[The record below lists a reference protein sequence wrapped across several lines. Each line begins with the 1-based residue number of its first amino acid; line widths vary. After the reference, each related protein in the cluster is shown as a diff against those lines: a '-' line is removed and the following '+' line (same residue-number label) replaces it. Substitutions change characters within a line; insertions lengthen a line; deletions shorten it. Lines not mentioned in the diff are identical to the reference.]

1 MRRGGAVENRKGG
14 FTRQQGF
21 SPTCSF
27 CTERG
32 ANRARLSTICL
43 KGFSVKRLTGILA
56 PRANIPGTN
65 HNDKESSW
73 LKEAEPQH
81 FHSLDFYFTPDC
93 LKRPPM
99 SGSIYCRWDSLCND
113 SCKKE
118 SSPSTFVRSKTR
130 NTIATPG
137 LKMNTLLK
145 SNETWTTTIYYLPK
159 VQTEKGTKMTWLQ
172 EMSMWQNYLKKK
184 TTKPREW

>member
-14 FTRQQGF
+14 FTKQTTF
-21 SPTCSF
+21 SNLLFLHWKGTKKCQTF
-27 CTERG
+27 HNLFEGLQCKEM
-32 ANRARLSTICL
+32 NRNLSSL
-43 KGFSVKRLTGILA
+43 W
-56 PRANIPGTN
+56 NITRN
-65 HNDKESSW
+65 QSQHKESSW
-73 LKEAEPQH
+73 LKEAEPQR

-93 LKRPPM
+93 LKLPPM
-99 SGSIYCRWDSLCND
+99 SYSIYFRRDSLCND

-145 SNETWTTTIYYLPK
+145 NSETWTTTIYYLPK
-159 VQTEKGTKMTWLQ
+159 VQRERGTKMTWLE

-184 TTKPREW
+184 KPREW

>member
-14 FTRQQGF
+14 FTKQQGF
-21 SPTCSF
+21 PPTF

-32 ANRARLSTICL
+32 PNSARLSSLFEGLQCQEISRNLSSPC
-43 KGFSVKRLTGILA
+43 KY
-56 PRANIPGTN
+56 NQ
-65 HNDKESSW
+65 ESITMARSLPW
-73 LKEAEPQH
+73 LKEAEPQRLH
-81 FHSLDFYFTPDC
+81 PLDFYFTPDC
-93 LKRPPM
+93 LKFPPM
-99 SGSIYCRWDSLCND
+99 SDSIYFRGDSLCND

-145 SNETWTTTIYYLPK
+145 SNETWATTIYYLPK
-159 VQTEKGTKMTWLQ
+159 VQREKGTKMTWLE
-172 EMSMWQNYLKKK
+172 EMSMWQN
-184 TTKPREW
+184 